1 MDNRQADRASSAD
14 RADSLGLQG
23 RIVIAPH
30 TDHRVLRVHLCLGDV
45 RDVRYMCNV
54 RAGAQACG
62 IAALRI
68 VLSTALYARL
78 RVVLCIVNEI
88 TLYSV
93 CNSQLV

>member
-30 TDHRVLRVHLCLGDV
+30 TDHRVCCVHLCLGDV
-45 RDVRYMCNV
+45 RVRYMCNV

-78 RVVLCIVNEI
+78 RVVLCSIRNHI
-88 TLYSV
+88 IFCL
-93 CNSQLV
+93 